1 MWDYLSMAA
10 DGMDN
15 SKELARLLRKAQN
28 IRLAKTQPPLWIAYR
43 FEDEEIPQPPD
54 GIELFMPTMCITI
67 EGSRPADN
75 KGKPYGQ
82 LSPQH

>member
-1 MWDYLSMAA
+1 V
-10 DGMDN
+10 
-15 SKELARLLRKAQN
+15 
-28 IRLAKTQPPLWIAYR
+28 KTQPPLWIAYR

-67 EGSRPADN
+67 EGSRPADD